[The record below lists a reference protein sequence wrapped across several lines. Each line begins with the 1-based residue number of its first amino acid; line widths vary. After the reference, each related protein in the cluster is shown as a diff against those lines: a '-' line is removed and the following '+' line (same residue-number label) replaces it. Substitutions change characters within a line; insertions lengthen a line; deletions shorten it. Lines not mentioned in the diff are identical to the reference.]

1 MDDNYSIGDYDL
13 YDCVFE
19 FAFLNK
25 FFSNETENNTSENK
39 IYRSWFSACN
49 TLDVVKHFDDNQ
61 PLQAHIRQL
70 EAKVRSEGRDIEL
83 RKKVVQYPFI

>member
-39 IYRSWFSACN
+39 IYRS
-49 TLDVVKHFDDNQ
+49 
-61 PLQAHIRQL
+61 
-70 EAKVRSEGRDIEL
+70 
-83 RKKVVQYPFI
+83 